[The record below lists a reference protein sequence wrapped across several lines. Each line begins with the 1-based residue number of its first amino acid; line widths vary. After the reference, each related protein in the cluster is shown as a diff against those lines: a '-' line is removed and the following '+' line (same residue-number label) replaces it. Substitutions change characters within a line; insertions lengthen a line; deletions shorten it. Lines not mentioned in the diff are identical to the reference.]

1 MMPLDQ
7 FLKDF
12 LMSLKPLPSILILYA
27 FSILNLMSTNTI
39 WHHKSSNV
47 LFLATMSHSRYKFIG
62 GFITFKDK
70 ASIIERLKTDKFAF
84 IRELFELLNVGN
96 AKYRYLST
104 ML

>member
-1 MMPLDQ
+1 
-7 FLKDF
+7 
-12 LMSLKPLPSILILYA
+12 
-27 FSILNLMSTNTI
+27 
-39 WHHKSSNV
+39 
-47 LFLATMSHSRYKFIG
+47 MSHSRYKFIG

-104 ML
+104 MLWVDETLYLYRGAVAFK